1 MENDSKGIE
10 RAGKEIDQLKSAS
23 GWLYAGMPR
32 YRALFGRDSI
42 ISALQVLDYDEKIAI
57 CTADA
62 LSELQGKEFNGDILE
77 EPGRIIHEYQDD
89 IQLLNSRK
97 RDVPWLSYGKN
108 YFSID
113 STPLF
118 IMLLNEMR
126 EKKINIMENLKE
138 SMVKSVKWIIEY
150 GINGRYLS
158 YNKMVPGKGPQ
169 SMSWRDGIGEVLDRV
184 VSPVS
189 IIGVQS
195 YAYEALKVFKNIS
208 GKIGELRDS
217 ASERMKE
224 LKDNLYFDFTMD
236 NEDYPGIAIGGD
248 GSLNNCVTS
257 EPGHLI
263 LSGILSRDK
272 ERIII
277 DRLFEDDMMTPYGI
291 RTMSTGDP
299 YFDSRAY
306 QRGSIWPNDNWLIA
320 WGLRRRGYLKEYNE
334 IKNRMLECAL
344 KLNGLPEYVGVDISG
359 SIIKPDKMRIKPCY
373 PQAWSSGAEIYF
385 RTH

>member
-1 MENDSKGIE
+1 
-10 RAGKEIDQLKSAS
+10 
-23 GWLYAGMPR
+23 
-32 YRALFGRDSI
+32 
-42 ISALQVLDYDEKIAI
+42 
-57 CTADA
+57 
-62 LSELQGKEFNGDILE
+62 
-77 EPGRIIHEYQDD
+77 
-89 IQLLNSRK
+89 
-97 RDVPWLSYGKN
+97 
-108 YFSID
+108 
-113 STPLF
+113 
-118 IMLLNEMR
+118 
-126 EKKINIMENLKE
+126 
-138 SMVKSVKWIIEY
+138 
-150 GINGRYLS
+150 
-158 YNKMVPGKGPQ
+158 
-169 SMSWRDGIGEVLDRV
+169 
-184 VSPVS
+184 
-189 IIGVQS
+189 
-195 YAYEALKVFKNIS
+195 
-208 GKIGELRDS
+208 
-217 ASERMKE
+217 
-224 LKDNLYFDFTMD
+224 
-236 NEDYPGIAIGGD
+236 
-248 GSLNNCVTS
+248 VTS